1 MNIYNDSH
9 CADLTAA
16 EAIRKIEREPKDRAE
31 EKRARNLIG
40 IMLRVASLAGYTVHE
55 LTVEDNVTG
64 KKYKKVCER

>member
-1 MNIYNDSH
+1 MNIYNNSH

-16 EAIRKIEREPKDRAE
+16 EAIKNMQREPKDRVE
-31 EKRARNLIG
+31 EKRARDMIG

-55 LTVEDNVTG
+55 LTVEDKGTG